1 MTHLTRLRGSACALV
16 AAAAMVASSL
26 PGARASE
33 PKGDLNLELRVVEIV
48 PAQGASGSAPTAIAR
63 IEAVVDAFAAT
74 HDLELT
80 IERPD
85 GAPWT
90 TKGRPV
96 PLRQPSW
103 TSPAGEPVSPGA
115 LGVAVPARG
124 TLRALIEV
132 PLEGAAVHEII
143 VRARGVAAR
152 GPVQTESM
160 VKAALGVVPDLPVD
174 DGATAS
180 FKLQE
185 VR

>member
-1 MTHLTRLRGSACALV
+1 MMHRPRLRGPACTLV
-16 AAAAMVASSL
+16 AAAAIVTTSL
-26 PGARASE
+26 TGARAIE
-33 PKGDLNLELRVVEIV
+33 PKGDLNVELRLVELV
-48 PAQGASGSAPTAIAR
+48 PAQAAGSAPRAIAR

-74 HDLELT
+74 HDLDLT
-80 IERPD
+80 VERPD

-90 TKGRPV
+90 IQGRPV
-96 PLRQPSW
+96 TLRPSW

-115 LGVAVPARG
+115 LGVAVPPRG

-132 PLEGAAVHEII
+132 PLEGAKVHEII
-143 VRARGVAAR
+143 VRARGVAAA

-180 FKLQE
+180 FTLQE
-185 VR
+185 VP